1 MGRRL
6 SSRSAQTRA
15 LAHRES
21 LQLCRRISHPTTTH
35 VTVKTVAEIENPE
48 VQEFAQRAIAFVR
61 GFRWCRDV
69 TACTL
74 GFAVAGVL
82 GIFRVDLVPGEGAD
96 PTVWVIVGD
105 LPPAYIAFEPDDSW
119 QDALRGYV
127 EETRLWTEAAATGG
141 DVSELIPVNV
151 PPTPEYAAM
160 LSGRLDFL
168 ERHLLDADPESL
180 EGDA

>member
-1 MGRRL
+1 MK
-6 SSRSAQTRA
+6 S
-15 LAHRES
+15 
-21 LQLCRRISHPTTTH
+21 
-35 VTVKTVAEIENPE
+35 VAEIENPE
-48 VQEFAQRAIAFVR
+48 VQALAQRAIAFLR
-61 GFRWCRDV
+61 DFRWCRDV

-74 GFAVAGVL
+74 GFAVAGVV
-82 GIFRVDLVPGEGAD
+82 GVFRVDLVPDAGAD

-127 EETRLWTEAAATGG
+127 MEMRLWTEAAATGG

-160 LSGRLDFL
+160 LAGRLDFL
-168 ERHLLDADPESL
+168 ERNLVEVDPESL
-180 EGDA
+180 EGDV

>member
-1 MGRRL
+1 MR
-6 SSRSAQTRA
+6 T
-15 LAHRES
+15 
-21 LQLCRRISHPTTTH
+21 I
-35 VTVKTVAEIENPE
+35 AEIENPE
-48 VQEFAQRAIAFVR
+48 VQEFAHRAIAFVR
-61 GFRWCRDV
+61 DFRWCREV

-82 GIFRVDLVPGEGAD
+82 GIFRVALVPGEGAD

-105 LPPAYIAFEPDDSW
+105 VPPAYLWFDTADSW

-127 EETRLWTEAAATGG
+127 TEMRRWTEAAATGG
-141 DVSELIPVNV
+141 DVSELVPVSV

-168 ERHLLDADPESL
+168 ERHLIDVDRESL
-180 EGDA
+180 EGDE